1 MTAEDNPMNCWQT
14 LIVMA
19 NKGLQPLADTKPTP
33 TADKGLQPLVHDTR
47 SRESRHIIL
56 HCWIP
61 MRVLAGSLLLAA
73 LVGPAH
79 ADQFAKL
86 NNNGNRLAQ
95 QGRYNEALEAYQSAR
110 IERPDVP
117 GVIYNMGSA
126 YHLKG
131 AFDSAAAEYQNA
143 LAHPDNS
150 LSAETQY
157 NLGNTL
163 FRMREYQP
171 AVDAYK
177 QALLKNSRDLD
188 AKHNLELALRYLER
202 KDSTPKKQQK
212 PQNQPDSSQQQQKK
226 QQDQQQKQD
235 STQNQQSQQPNQQQQ
250 PDSSGAGQKP
260 ENQQQEPPQ
269 QQAPQRLKGMT
280 RQDAERLLDAL
291 KNDELKLQRLRA
303 QRIVEEKVIKDW

>member
-1 MTAEDNPMNCWQT
+1 MSIAP
-14 LIVMA
+14 A
-19 NKGLQPLADTKPTP
+19 NKI
-33 TADKGLQPLVHDTR
+33 R
-47 SRESRHIIL
+47 R
-56 HCWIP
+56 
-61 MRVLAGSLLLAA
+61 AGSARHLISIVVPVVIGGLWLLMSGVRAR
-73 LVGPAH
+73 

-117 GVIYNMGSA
+117 GVIYNMGNA

-143 LAHPDNS
+143 LAPHDNA
-150 LSAETQY
+150 LSAEAQY

-171 AVDAYK
+171 AVEAYK
-177 QALLKNSRDLD
+177 QALLKNPSDLD

-212 PQNQPDSSQQQQKK
+212 QQNQPDSSQKEQEK

-235 STQNQQSQQPNQQQQ
+235 STQNQQGQQPNQQQQ
-250 PDSSGAGQKP
+250 PDSSAAGQKP
-260 ENQQQEPPQ
+260 ENQQQEQPQ

-303 QRIVEEKVIKDW
+303 QRIVEEKVVKDW